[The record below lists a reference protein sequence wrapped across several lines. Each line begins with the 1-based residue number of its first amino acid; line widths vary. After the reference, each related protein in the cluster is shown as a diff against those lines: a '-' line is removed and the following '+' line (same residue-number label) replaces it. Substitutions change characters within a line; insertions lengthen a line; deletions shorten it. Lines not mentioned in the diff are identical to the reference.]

1 MNDLITNI
9 IAVLLDSLVEICG
22 LLFTCVFLP
31 WVVNTGI
38 PWLKEKRLYS
48 IVGTFVKAAE
58 KMAEAGTLTIPK
70 NDYVV
75 KMLEAKGITVT
86 QEVRAMIE
94 ARVIELDIAVKN
106 GVGLLGDVFVES
118 EVELPTERENAEHT

>member
-9 IAVLLDSLVEICG
+9 IAVLLDSLVEICS

-94 ARVIELDIAVKN
+94 ARVIELDIAVQT

-118 EVELPTERENAEHT
+118 EVELPAEDSGEDHT